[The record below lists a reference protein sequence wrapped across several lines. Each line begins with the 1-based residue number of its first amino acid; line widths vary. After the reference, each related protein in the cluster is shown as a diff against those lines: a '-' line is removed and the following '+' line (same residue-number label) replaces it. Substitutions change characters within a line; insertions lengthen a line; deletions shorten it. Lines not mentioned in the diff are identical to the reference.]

1 MTLILLVGALL
12 GLVIAIAGVVLII
25 AADPLWGSVTLV
37 ATAVVF
43 WWILRGL
50 FRRLRRVAAEYEAY
64 RSERPLPSAI
74 HRRR

>member
-1 MTLILLVGALL
+1 MTLILLLGALL
-12 GLVIAIAGVVLII
+12 GLVIAVAGVVLII

-50 FRRLRRVAAEYEAY
+50 FRRFRRFAAEYDAY
-64 RSERPLPSAI
+64 RAENPVPPSI